1 MKDKEKTNTEKEKAK
16 ENEGATVIKEGFKN
30 DFKDKKGGLDTAF
43 D

>member
-1 MKDKEKTNTEKEKAK
+1 MKDKEKANTENEKAK
-16 ENEGATVIKEGFKN
+16 ENGATVIKEGFKN

>member
-16 ENEGATVIKEGFKN
+16 ENEGVTVIKEGFKN
-30 DFKDKKGGLDTAF
+30 DFKDKKGGLDSAF